1 MKLVITISRRY
12 GTGASTIAQELSERL
27 GIPVYNKDSIEHALA
42 EHGYE
47 TESETIREL
56 ANNPCII
63 LGRCACDILRDRK
76 NVLNIYVTA
85 EKEDRIHRV
94 MDMYSLDRDQAVA
107 FMEKNDKERS
117 AYFYEHTGR
126 TWGDVNDYHLILDT
140 SEIGIDNCA
149 DVLIRYLKKLEY
161 I

>member
-12 GTGASTIAQELSERL
+12 GTGASSIAAELADRL
-27 GIPVYNKDSIEHALA
+27 GIPVYNKDSIEHALE

-47 TESETIREL
+47 TESEMIREL
-56 ANNPCII
+56 ADKPCII
-63 LGRCACDILRDRK
+63 LGRCACDILRDR
-76 NVLNIYVTA
+76 NNILNIFVTA
-85 EKEDRIHRV
+85 KKEDRIRRV
-94 MDMYSLDRDQAVA
+94 MEKYSWDYDQAKEFMEENDRD
-107 FMEKNDKERS
+107 RS

-149 DVLIRYLKKLEY
+149 DVLYQYLKKLEY